1 MQWSDVHVVQ
11 WLNWAIRE
19 FTLEGVNIS
28 NFTMRGRELCKM
40 EKEKFLKLAPPFMGD
55 ILWEHLDI
63 LQKGKSFVHAEFS
76 CFCCHLLTFFKIDF
90 FFKKFFQGHYQCV
103 KRFWSRSGPTKSWS
117 VSGYQQTAKVA
128 TSNESVMVLKSCWL
142 TFASCSALHYYCPS
156 SNYELQQTNFS
167 LTISCLSRQMLSAYV
182 LW

>member
-90 FFKKFFQGHYQCV
+90 FFLKILSGALSVCQTVLIQVRTDKVLICV
-103 KRFWSRSGPTKSWS
+103 QNVCK
-117 VSGYQQTAKVA
+117 GYQQTAKVA
-128 TSNESVMVLKSCWL
+128 TSNESVMVLKSC
-142 TFASCSALHYYCPS
+142 
-156 SNYELQQTNFS
+156 
-167 LTISCLSRQMLSAYV
+167 
-182 LW
+182 